1 MLLSRLGHILWYH
14 SCLFNAK
21 NPCFTLFKFK
31 ELAHI
36 RAFIEDH
43 SVLYVRELSIGDPLE
58 CLRYHIIA
66 RR

>member
-1 MLLSRLGHILWYH
+1 MLLSRLGHILWYN

-21 NPCFTLFKFK
+21 NSCFTLFKLK

-36 RAFIEDH
+36 RAFIED
-43 SVLYVRELSIGDPLE
+43 VRKLSIRDPLE
-58 CLRYHIIA
+58 CLRYHNLSA